1 MEGREMSEHFT
12 ETDGLWNTLHTGNRQ
27 PSWWVVAEKMRD
39 LCRKMESERNEARE
53 KYTTLL
59 TENMLAVNRLYKERD
74 EARNALADWE
84 NAAAHVEADHPD
96 EKHCGCVPVL
106 RKLLTDARE
115 SARRWRKVASAYEI
129 LTPPVGG
136 KRIMKLA
143 HRDGWQCAYCGVETC
158 FTGKDGPKATVDH
171 VVPKSKG
178 GLDHLSNCVVACEE
192 CNGAKADQED
202 WSPPEVDEPKSEG
215 ATWVW
220 EDGKFRKKK

>member
-1 MEGREMSEHFT
+1 MSEHFT

-39 LCRKMESERNEARE
+39 HSRKMESERNEARE

-74 EARNALADWE
+74 EAR
-84 NAAAHVEADHPD
+84 
-96 EKHCGCVPVL
+96 
-106 RKLLTDARE
+106 DA
-115 SARRWRKVASAYEI
+115 ARRWRKVASAYEI

-143 HRDGWQCAYCGVETC
+143 HRDGWKCAYCGVETC

-202 WSPPEVDEPKSEG
+202 WSPPEVDEPKSEMPHDD
-215 ATWVW
+215 AAHLSNMQKRW
-220 EDGKFRKKK
+220 EWRDGMFRMKKS

>member
-1 MEGREMSEHFT
+1 MSEHFT

-39 LCRKMESERNEARE
+39 HSRKMESERNEARE

-74 EARNALADWE
+74 EAR
-84 NAAAHVEADHPD
+84 
-96 EKHCGCVPVL
+96 
-106 RKLLTDARE
+106 DA
-115 SARRWRKVASAYEI
+115 ARRWRKVASAYEI

-143 HRDGWQCAYCGVETC
+143 HRDGWLCAYCGVETC

-220 EDGKFRKKK
+220 EDGKFRKKKS